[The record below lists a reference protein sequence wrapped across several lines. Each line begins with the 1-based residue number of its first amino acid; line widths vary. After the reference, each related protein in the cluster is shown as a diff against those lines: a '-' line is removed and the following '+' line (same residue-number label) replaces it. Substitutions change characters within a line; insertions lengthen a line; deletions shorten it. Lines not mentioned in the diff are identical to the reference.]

1 MISNE
6 KAKAI
11 AKSLRWIV
19 NQIPDGMGDSEE
31 EKMLKCIKLYCQNGA
46 ATIEMLLDELD
57 AIRTKCKKCSNT
69 TFYIERV
76 GPHLGLYCTKCGS
89 WQKWIKAD
97 RSTIEE
103 TCDIPF

>member
-6 KAKAI
+6 KAKAV

-46 ATIEMLLDELD
+46 ATIKTLLDELD
-57 AIRTKCKKCSNT
+57 AIRTKCKSAVIRHFTLN
-69 TFYIERV
+69 E
-76 GPHLGLYCTKCGS
+76 
-89 WQKWIKAD
+89 
-97 RSTIEE
+97 
-103 TCDIPF
+103 